1 MELQWN
7 FKHKTYDN
15 KKAKI
20 QTVINTSMVDR
31 RNVLTNMM
39 NKKMNELKQIK
50 SEIRLIDTY
59 INNQIL

>member
-20 QTVINTSMVDR
+20 QTVINTSMIDR
-31 RNVLTNMM
+31 RNTLVVMM

-59 INNQIL
+59 INNQTI